1 MKKIITILSLA
12 ACLSFSTTS
21 QAQAEGFIGE
31 VQMFAGNFAPR
42 NWALCNGQLLPISQ
56 NTALFSIL
64 GTTYGGDGRTT
75 FGLPDLRGRVVIHDG
90 SGTGPGLSPYNL
102 GQRGGTETVTLTQNQ
117 MPNHTHLDQVNAAT
131 PVDSGQET
139 INPSASYWAQG
150 TGYANTNNTQ
160 MSPTTVPL
168 TSAGGS
174 LPHSNIAPYNTVNY
188 IICLYGIYPSRN

>member
-12 ACLSFSTTS
+12 VCLNFSTTS
-21 QAQAEGFIGE
+21 QAQQDSFIGE

-42 NWALCNGQLLPISQ
+42 NWAFCNGQLLPISQ

-102 GQRGGTETVTLTQNQ
+102 GQTGGVETVTLNQNE
-117 MPNHTHLDQVNAAT
+117 MPNHTHADQVSAVD
-131 PVDSGQET
+131 PVDSGQESV
-139 INPSASYWAQG
+139 NPTGNYWAQG
-150 TGYANTNNTQ
+150 EGYANANNTQ
-160 MSPTTVPL
+160 MSSATVPL
-168 TSAGGS
+168 GAAGGS
-174 LPHSNIAPYNTVNY
+174 QAHTNIAPYNTVNY
-188 IICLYGIYPSRN
+188 IICLFGTYPSRN